1 MINLIQHDELT
12 STNEWLEMMLS
23 KGVDFPEWTVVSTDY
38 QSKGKG
44 QIGNIW
50 CSNKGENLLFSLLLH
65 PSFMEIKRYFY
76 ISMVTSLAIRNAL
89 TQFVS
94 DITIKW
100 PNDIYYRNQK
110 ITGILIENS
119 LLGSTIS
126 ASIIG
131 VGQNVNQTEF
141 PEWIPNPVSLKQIL
155 NKEVDRNSVLNAILV
170 QTENM
175 YNRLQNGDFENIR
188 KDYLQSLY
196 HRDGYYKYESKGEVF
211 EARIITVE
219 DNGELVLLDK
229 NGDERR
235 FMFKEVSFVIEA

>member
-1 MINLIQHDELT
+1 
-12 STNEWLEMMLS
+12 
-23 KGVDFPEWTVVSTDY
+23 
-38 QSKGKG
+38 
-44 QIGNIW
+44 
-50 CSNKGENLLFSLLLH
+50 
-65 PSFMEIKRYFY
+65 
-76 ISMVTSLAIRNAL
+76 MVTSLAIRNAL

-100 PNDIYYRNQK
+100 PNDIYYRDQK

-141 PEWIPNPVSLKQIL
+141 PEWIPNPISLKQIL